1 MIGRV
6 YNALRGIQRIYL
18 KYPAIGEIQ
27 KYGERVFAYEFY
39 HQLRRN
45 FNDLQLEITGEPRK
59 GEGLLP
65 NMEQTIIPDFVIHNY
80 ATNDHDE
87 IAIEVK
93 VTPKINAKQIRDD
106 LQKLADMIN
115 GPLGYNYGIFFA
127 GNCDVESKI
136 DNSTIYKD
144 EILQILEENPNI
156 IIWNTLPFE
165 EGTNMRECISE
176 HEILIITLDNFE

>member
-1 MIGRV
+1 MIERV

-45 FNDLQLEITGEPRK
+45 FDDLHMDITGEPIK
-59 GEGLLP
+59 GAGLLP
-65 NMEQTIIPDFVIHNY
+65 DMEQTIIPDFVIHNY
-80 ATNDHDE
+80 ATNDHNE
-87 IAIEVK
+87 IAIEIK
-93 VTPKINAKQIRDD
+93 VTPKLNAKQIRDD
-106 LQKLADMIN
+106 LQKLANMIN
-115 GPLGYNYGIFFA
+115 GPLGYNHAIFFA

-136 DNSTIYKD
+136 ENSTIYYD
-144 EILQILEENPNI
+144 AIVQLLQDNPNI

-165 EGTNMRECISE
+165 EGTNMRDYISE
-176 HEILIITLDNFE
+176 DEIITISRNNFE